1 MFGKFSVIRDEE
13 GSQVAL
19 LAPSPIMV
27 FDTLK
32 ELKEWLEELTSVV
45 SDMEEENLKSS
56 VNEKPLNQRYA
67 SQVIEEWQTLLQKT
81 RKNNGTEQ

>member
-67 SQVIEEWQTLLQKT
+67 SQVIEDWQTLLQKT